1 MLSRDA
7 PGAAAYCSL
16 RGGLLLQGGGTIDGL
31 LCAVRETHPKL
42 QTRPAEVRGPVT
54 WTSEVD
60 STRLSASAAQSGAGK
75 DGSEPHYI
83 PGLILVH
90 AGRSP
95 VAERQKDGKEA

>member
-1 MLSRDA
+1 MTLVPLRTA
-7 PGAAAYCSL
+7 RL
-16 RGGLLLQGGGTIDGL
+16 RGRLLLQGGGTIDGL
-31 LCAVRETHPKL
+31 MCAVRESHPKL
-42 QTRPAEVRGPVT
+42 QSRPAEVRGPVT

-60 STRLSASAAQSGAGK
+60 STRPSVSAAQPGAGE

-95 VAERQKDGKEA
+95 VTER